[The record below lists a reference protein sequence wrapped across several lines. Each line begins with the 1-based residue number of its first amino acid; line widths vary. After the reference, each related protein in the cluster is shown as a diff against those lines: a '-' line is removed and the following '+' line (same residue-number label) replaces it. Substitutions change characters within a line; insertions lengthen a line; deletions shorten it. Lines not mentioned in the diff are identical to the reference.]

1 MCECAIHTTAKKH
14 DWFGEKKYRLAD
26 FFDKW
31 WDIYTQNPTSFIQP
45 EQYKAVYAIRTCR
58 TAALGIDIY
67 ACPQCGD
74 TTEIYHNCKNRFC
87 PTCSWNDTVRWAEKI
102 KKNMLNMPHRHVVFT
117 IPHQLIPLIKRN
129 EYALLNMQLQVS
141 ADTLKDWIEHKY
153 GLRIGVIS
161 VLHTFGEQK
170 NFHSHVHMIVSW
182 GGVDETGLI
191 KEIKGDYVNYEFI
204 QKKFRYNYENRLIEL
219 FDTDKLQHDFKDR
232 IEFMRF
238 LKRINEKNWVIHFEA
253 AMDTPAAVIRYIGR
267 YSKRACLSEYKITR
281 MEGEEIGFH
290 YKDYRSRDFYGQPI
304 EKEMI
309 LNYRKFFP
317 LLLQHVPLPYFRM
330 VRYYGIYSNKGPL
343 PKEYFDQGDDLPLD
357 WASIQES
364 KTGENPL
371 ICQRCK
377 LDKVYIHT
385 TVQRKTGINKIIRN
399 GFNDY
404 QPFKLRRTFA

>member
-1 MCECAIHTTAKKH
+1 MCECAIHTTYKKH

-45 EQYKAVYAIRTCR
+45 EQYKAVNAIRTCR

-129 EYALLNMQLQVS
+129 EYALLNMQIQVS
-141 ADTLKDWIEHKY
+141 ADTLKSWIEHKY
-153 GLRIGVIS
+153 GLRIGIIS
-161 VLHTFGEQK
+161 VLHTFGELK

-182 GGVDETGLI
+182 GGVDKTGSI
-191 KEIKGDYVNYEFI
+191 KEIKGEYVKYEFL
-204 QKKFRYNYENRLIEL
+204 QSKFRYNYENKLIEL
-219 FDTDKLQHDFKDR
+219 FDSDKLQHDFKDR
-232 IEFMRF
+232 VEFMRF
-238 LKRINEKNWVIHFEA
+238 LKSINEKNWIIHFEA
-253 AMDTPAAVIRYIGR
+253 PMDTPAAVIRYIGR

-281 MEGEEIGFH
+281 MEEENIGFR
-290 YKDYRSRDFYGQPI
+290 YKDYRNRDFNGHPI
-304 EKEMI
+304 EKELI

-330 VRYYGIYSNKGPL
+330 VRYYGIYSNKGHL
-343 PKEYFDQGDDLPLD
+343 PKEYFDQEDNLPID
-357 WASIQES
+357 WASTQES

-371 ICQRCK
+371 FCK
-377 LDKVYIHT
+377 KCNMDKVYVHCII
-385 TVQRKTGINKIIRN
+385 QRKPVINNLSR
-399 GFNDY
+399 DESAYY
-404 QPFKLRRTFA
+404 QPIIYKRKIV

>member
-1 MCECAIHTTAKKH
+1 M
-14 DWFGEKKYRLAD
+14 
-26 FFDKW
+26 
-31 WDIYTQNPTSFIQP
+31 
-45 EQYKAVYAIRTCR
+45 
-58 TAALGIDIY
+58 
-67 ACPQCGD
+67 
-74 TTEIYHNCKNRFC
+74 
-87 PTCSWNDTVRWAEKI
+87 
-102 KKNMLNMPHRHVVFT
+102 
-117 IPHQLIPLIKRN
+117 
-129 EYALLNMQLQVS
+129 
-141 ADTLKDWIEHKY
+141 
-153 GLRIGVIS
+153 
-161 VLHTFGEQK
+161 
-170 NFHSHVHMIVSW
+170 
-182 GGVDETGLI
+182 
-191 KEIKGDYVNYEFI
+191 
-204 QKKFRYNYENRLIEL
+204 
-219 FDTDKLQHDFKDR
+219 LQHDFKDR

-267 YSKRACLSEYKITR
+267 YSKRACLSEYKITL
-281 MEGEEIGFH
+281 MEGETIGFR

-330 VRYYGIYSNKGPL
+330 VRYYGIYSNKGHL